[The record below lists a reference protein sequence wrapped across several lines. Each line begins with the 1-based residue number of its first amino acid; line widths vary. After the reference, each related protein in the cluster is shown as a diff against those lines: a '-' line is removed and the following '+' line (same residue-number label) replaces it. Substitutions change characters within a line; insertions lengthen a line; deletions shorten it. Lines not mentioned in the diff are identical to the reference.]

1 MQVKDLK
8 LSIKEMGSDDGT
20 FVGYASTY
28 GGQPDSYG
36 DIVDKGAFARTLD
49 HHAGKIKI
57 LYQHDQKS
65 PIGIGE
71 LTDSDSGLIM
81 KGKLLVGAGIPEAD
95 KAYTL
100 LKAGLVDGLSI
111 GYDIVVQKRETDGNH
126 LKELKL
132 YEVSCVTLPANESCR
147 IVNVKSID
155 DCFADVLE
163 RMNLILDQ
171 KSAENLSEAQKAQIS
186 ALAERLA
193 SYSPAPQK
201 EAPTD
206 SPSSTPEAQAS
217 EAALAEKSVA
227 DSGNDSA
234 MALECK
240 KILDEMLSSI

>member
-8 LSIKEMGSDDGT
+8 LNIKEMGSDDGT

-36 DIVDKGAFARTLD
+36 DIVDKGAFSRTLD

-57 LYQHDQKS
+57 LYQHDQKA
-65 PIGIGE
+65 PIGMGE
-71 LTDSDSGLIM
+71 LTDSEGGLIM
-81 KGKLLVGAGIPEAD
+81 KGKLLIGAGIPEAD

-111 GYDIVVQKRETDGNH
+111 GYDIVKQERAADGNH

-171 KSAENLSEAQKAQIS
+171 KAADSFTDAQKDQMK
-186 ALAERLA
+186 ALVERLA

-217 EAALAEKSVA
+217 EVALAEKSKS
-227 DSGNDSA
+227 DSDNDS
-234 MALECK
+234 LVECK
-240 KILDEMLSSI
+240 KIMDEMLSML